1 MRTKLTNILQVI
13 ILITGIIYVLA
24 GAFFF
29 YSPVKFFQI
38 FSIEVPDDWFKSI
51 EYDTFV
57 APLYILARSFS
68 AMLFTAGLAMILPL
82 YDPLKYRGLI
92 YFTGIVFP
100 LISAVILLYNGYAFD
115 HWILTCFGIGFVVI
129 FLATLWGLIITLKEA
144 KAGIE

>member
-13 ILITGIIYVLA
+13 IIITGIIYLLL

-68 AMLFTAGLAMILPL
+68 AMLFTAGMAMILPL
-82 YDPLKYRGLI
+82 YDPLKYRGLV

-100 LISAVILLYNGYAFD
+100 LFSSVILLYNGYTFD
-115 HWILTCFGIGFVVI
+115 HWILTCFGIGFVAI
-129 FLATLWGLIITLKEA
+129 FLVTLWGLIITLKEA